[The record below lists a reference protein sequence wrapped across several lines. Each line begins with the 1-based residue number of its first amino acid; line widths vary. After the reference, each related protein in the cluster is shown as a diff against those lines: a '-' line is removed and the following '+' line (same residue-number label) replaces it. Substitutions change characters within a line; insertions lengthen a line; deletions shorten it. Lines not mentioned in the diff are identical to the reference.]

1 MNQLN
6 TNMRRSSEQV
16 AILRDVTARN
26 QLQFLQTEIHI
37 GRTSARIASCHASQ
51 RSCSA
56 AERQIATAKEA
67 YRNANKFL
75 ARCTGINDDTR
86 KRLRQDLMEIKRAI
100 RDARSKIAA
109 LHQ

>member
-1 MNQLN
+1 MNHLN
-6 TNMRRSSEQV
+6 TNMRQSSEQV

-37 GRTSARIASCHASQ
+37 GRTSARVASCHASQ
-51 RSCSA
+51 CSCSA

-67 YRNANKFL
+67 YRIVGKFIPR
-75 ARCTGINDDTR
+75 AGVDENTR
-86 KRLRQDLMEIKRAI
+86 RRLRRELIELRRAI
-100 RDARSKIAA
+100 HDARSKIAN